1 MFAFLRIQMNNIEI
15 DNIKEISLLV
25 VMDSIKLNKTVVYH
39 DLFLLWSQAFEN
51 MDIPIYMVFPDH
63 KDELYSFYRFY
74 NTDIHYISDV
84 GFINQLGCAQEKNV
98 FGKKY
103 NVIFPRMY
111 VVHDHYLSFEQKR
124 INNEMIKKLYIK
136 IIEIKFEK
144 FIKKIKNSV
153 DIPNILW

>member
-1 MFAFLRIQMNNIEI
+1 MNKIEKIQIP
-15 DNIKEISLLV
+15 NIKDTSLLV
-25 VMDSIKLNKTVVYH
+25 VLDSIELEKTVVYH

-51 MDIPIYMVFPDH
+51 MDLPIYMVFPDH

-103 NVIFPRMY
+103 KVILPRMY
-111 VVHDHYLSFEQKR
+111 VIYNEKLIEEQKR
-124 INNEMIKKLYIK
+124 INNKSIKKLYIK
-136 IIEIKFEK
+136 ALELKFEK

>member
-1 MFAFLRIQMNNIEI
+1 MNNIEI

-51 MDIPIYMVFPDH
+51 MDI
-63 KDELYSFYRFY
+63 
-74 NTDIHYISDV
+74 HYISDV

-103 NVIFPRMY
+103 KVISPRMY
-111 VVHDHYLSFEQKR
+111 VICNEKLIEEQKR
-124 INNEMIKKLYIK
+124 INNKSIKKLYIK
-136 IIEIKFEK
+136 ALELKFEK

>member
-1 MFAFLRIQMNNIEI
+1 MFAFLRIQMNNVEI

-39 DLFLLWSQAFEN
+39 DLFWLWSQAFEN

-103 NVIFPRMY
+103 KVISPRMY
-111 VVHDHYLSFEQKR
+111 VIYNEKLIEEQKR
-124 INNEMIKKLYIK
+124 INNKSIKKLYIK
-136 IIEIKFEK
+136 ALELKFEI